1 MTWAEPFTFSVM
13 NLALIVLMAEPV
25 SVIYPPPREGLPFLI
40 VTILPADK
48 VVVVP
53 TRSRNDARAAVT
65 KLSRTRRAKEPYEP
79 AAPPE

>member
-1 MTWAEPFTFSVM
+1 M
-13 NLALIVLMAEPV
+13 NLASIVLMAEPV

-40 VTILPADK
+40 VTILTADK